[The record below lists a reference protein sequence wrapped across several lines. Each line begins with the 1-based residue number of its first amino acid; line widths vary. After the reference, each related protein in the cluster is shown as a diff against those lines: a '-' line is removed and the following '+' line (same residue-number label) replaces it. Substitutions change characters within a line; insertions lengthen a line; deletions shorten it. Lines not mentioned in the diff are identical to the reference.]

1 MRGIEPQRLI
11 PIVYAKRP
19 AAIEILVGTPRAA
32 DLIERYAVFSQKELM
47 EKCAEQGMQT
57 FDRVLLK
64 LYKAGKI
71 SKEEALKDTES
82 RNKLRLKIT
91 LDHNKVSKQ
100 MPIPTSMASS
110 RTKKR

>member
-1 MRGIEPQRLI
+1 
-11 PIVYAKRP
+11 
-19 AAIEILVGTPRAA
+19 
-32 DLIERYAVFSQKELM
+32 M

-64 LYKAGKI
+64 PYKAGKKI
-71 SKEEALKDTES
+71 KKEEALKDTDS

-91 LDHNKVSKQ
+91 LDHNKVAKQ